1 MKKFLLIFF
10 FVSAANAADLYQ
22 FDPYHT
28 TVSWS
33 ANHFGF
39 SNVTGKFVGAEG
51 KILIDEKAPQNS
63 SIAVIINIDSLSTG
77 IAKLDTHLRSHD
89 FFDLEN
95 YPTAK
100 FVSNS
105 IKMKGKTHALVKGD
119 LTLHGV
125 TKPVTLDVK
134 LNKSGIG
141 MMTQK
146 KTLGFAATTK
156 IKRSDFD
163 IMFALPGVADEI
175 KLQIDSEINLAPEA
189 ASSTTPSKK

>member
-1 MKKFLLIFF
+1 MKKFLLIFLF
-10 FVSAANAADLYQ
+10 AFSANAAELYQ
-22 FDPYHT
+22 FDPFHT

-51 KILIDEKAPQNS
+51 KISLDEKNPQSS
-63 SIAVIINIDSLSTG
+63 SIAVIINIDSLDTG

-95 YPTAK
+95 FPTAK

-105 IKMKGKTHALVKGD
+105 IVVKSKNRALVKGD
-119 LTLHGV
+119 LTLRGV

-134 LNKSGIG
+134 LNKSGVG

-146 KTLGFAATTK
+146 KTMGFSATTK
-156 IKRSDFD
+156 IKRSDFG
-163 IMFALPGVADEI
+163 MTYALPGVSDEVKLEIESEVMLAADE
-175 KLQIDSEINLAPEA
+175 
-189 ASSTTPSKK
+189 KKALDK